1 MRKNN
6 KNVGKRLKK
15 AASVGGK
22 SELQKADQFGDP
34 I

>member
-22 SELQKADQFGDP
+22 SELQKGDPFGDP